1 MPVEVKGVVEARKI
15 LRKLAPETLKAY
27 NSQIAAPLKDI
38 TNEARKDVPQ
48 SFMRLGNFSY
58 PGYDRKSR
66 TGRERAFPSFV
77 SNVVRRGLTYSLAK
91 SRANRSGWSS
101 LVSMLNKSAAGAII
115 ETAGRQNAYGSSQS
129 KSNNPQAGRSF
140 IDAMNSEVGR
150 LSQTGRTAKTQGR
163 LMGRAVVENQG
174 RAQATIL
181 KVLDQVAAQA
191 NAEIARLPRGN

>member
-27 NSQIAAPLKDI
+27 NSQIAAPLKEI

-115 ETAGRQNAYGSSQS
+115 ETAGRQNRYGSSQS
-129 KSNNPQAGRSF
+129 KSNNPDAGREF
-140 IDAMNSEVGR
+140 IANLNNGIGSLE
-150 LSQTGRTAKTQGR
+150 QTGRTAKTSGR
-163 LMGRAVVENQG
+163 LMGRNLAEDQG
-174 RAQATIL
+174 KAKATIL
-181 KVLDQVAAQA
+181 KVLQQVASNA
-191 NAEIARLPRGN
+191 NAEIARL